1 MDEIKPIVRALVKV
15 NVKIQLLQTKKKP
28 LGHFPTAI
36 IWKKLTNETM
46 ESIEVFSKNRGTE
59 NLFLVQLGNVTYSND
74 QIRKF
79 LSDIPIFTSFY
90 WICIDDIVLEI
101 NLFGKYHSPIIRSVK
116 YDMNGKIKKDYLNFN
131 GIHFKTYSR
140 PWYSYLEMNCSQ
152 GFDSPCNCTGKT
164 IQLTD
169 IIANILNFTYS
180 CYMTKSTEWGFEVK
194 NKVPVTLLEH
204 MAYGISDFGLPI
216 LVWTE
221 KRNKIVDFVKCSTFT
236 TGAIVYNTGQQDLHS
251 LFRAFSKK
259 TWILLLTVLVISIL
273 FIGMVH
279 FCRTESYFESQS
291 YRLLITS
298 LSFMFVILYAYF
310 SSVLVM
316 LGSTKGQVKFNK
328 ISDFLADSS
337 WRLIHIEDGITTFKR
352 RFYDNQ
358 AFLDTY
364 DPKKFSVPTI
374 MEGLEKA
381 KNGKVA
387 YVAYISMIQHF
398 IELSYYNKVRLCIHL
413 EIEES

>member
-1 MDEIKPIVRALVKV
+1 M
-15 NVKIQLLQTKKKP
+15 
-28 LGHFPTAI
+28 
-36 IWKKLTNETM
+36 
-46 ESIEVFSKNRGTE
+46 
-59 NLFLVQLGNVTYSND
+59 
-74 QIRKF
+74 
-79 LSDIPIFTSFY
+79 
-90 WICIDDIVLEI
+90 
-101 NLFGKYHSPIIRSVK
+101 
-116 YDMNGKIKKDYLNFN
+116 GKIKKDYLNFN

-152 GFDSPCNCTGKT
+152 DFDSPCNCTGKT

-194 NKVPVTLLEH
+194 NKVP
-204 MAYGISDFGLPI
+204 
-216 LVWTE
+216 
-221 KRNKIVDFVKCSTFT
+221 RNKIVDFVKCSTFT

-398 IELSYYNKVRLCIHL
+398 IQLSYYNKVRLCIHL